1 MDNSYIA
8 GKILVWLELLIFCFF
23 SLSNDFKENRICT
36 CRWVTV
42 ACKDLRE
49 WGWRRYGCVG
59 SDWMLCAFGGVTC
72 TVDWEL
78 MHGGDL
84 HSFSNP
90 CWRHWLLSHADSSK
104 TGSKKMRFGYFFSPA
119 SFSELLLTSFIV
131 MRSAFRI
138 EYFSVPLSLRWKR
151 SVHWLF
157 LQHSIISASIP
168 AQDGWLNKALNKPD
182 VDWCIRAMRYCHHQW
197 LSAMA

>member
-1 MDNSYIA
+1 MKEKRQSERRAKEDFIYIIPENQKSVQPQSCHGNVCYKAKKQFVKDSRMDNSYIA

-23 SLSNDFKENRICT
+23 LYPMTKENRICT

-138 EYFSVPLSLRWKR
+138 EYFSVPLSLRWQR
-151 SVHWLF
+151 
-157 LQHSIISASIP
+157 
-168 AQDGWLNKALNKPD
+168 
-182 VDWCIRAMRYCHHQW
+182 
-197 LSAMA
+197 